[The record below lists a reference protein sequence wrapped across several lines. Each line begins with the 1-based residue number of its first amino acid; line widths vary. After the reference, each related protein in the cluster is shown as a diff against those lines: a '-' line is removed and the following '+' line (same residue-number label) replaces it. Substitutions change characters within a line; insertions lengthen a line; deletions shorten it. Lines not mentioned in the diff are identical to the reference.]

1 MIGGVIGT
9 AVSALFLLAV
19 GLANLLVL
27 ADVWAAFSRER
38 RQAEHGDMELDSLS
52 TRGGFKSRMLGRT
65 FSVVSRP
72 WHMYPLGFLFG
83 LGFDMATEIG
93 VLAISAPQATKERLS
108 GRS

>member
-1 MIGGVIGT
+1 MEHLPEIG
-9 AVSALFLLAV
+9 LAV
-19 GLANLLVL
+19 GAFALGTLARKFLVL
-27 ADVWAAFSRER
+27 ADVWAAFSRAR
-38 RQAEHGDMELDSLS
+38 RQAEHGDLELDSLS
-52 TRGGFKSRMLGRT
+52 TRGGFKSRLLGRT

-93 VLAISAPQATKERLS
+93 VLAISAAQATKERLS

>member
-1 MIGGVIGT
+1 
-9 AVSALFLLAV
+9 
-19 GLANLLVL
+19 
-27 ADVWAAFSRER
+27 
-38 RQAEHGDMELDSLS
+38 MELDSLS

-65 FSVVSRP
+65 FSVVSRS

-93 VLAISAPQATKERLS
+93 VFAIAAAQATEERLS